1 MNKKEQKKS
10 GKRIKIHKDPYGEWE
25 LFAKS
30 MITINPGLTV
40 LVGCNGSGKT
50 TIMRTISRYLREKDV
65 PYIEFNNL
73 SDGGQRIASRSIFY
87 GDVTT
92 AASAMCSSE
101 GERINIALNDFIRS
115 LGRFVNRNRGMKE
128 IWVLIDALDSGYS
141 IDNIVE
147 FKEFVK
153 DTLFTDTKDQD
164 VYVVVTCN
172 QYEVAEGEDCIDVQ
186 SCEHV
191 KIGTYE
197 EYREFILETRK
208 KKDEKIATVGEE

>member
-1 MNKKEQKKS
+1 MNEKEQKKS
-10 GKRIKIHKDPYGEWE
+10 GKRIKVYKDPYGERE

-50 TIMRTISRYLREKDV
+50 TIMRAISSYLRKKDI

-73 SDGGQRIASRSIFY
+73 SDGGQRVASKSLFL

-115 LGRFVNRNRGMKE
+115 LGRFVNRNRDRKE

-153 DTLFTDTKDQD
+153 DTLFADTKDQD
-164 VYVVVTCN
+164 VYVVVTGN

-191 KIGTYE
+191 KFGTYE
-197 EYREFILETRK
+197 EYREFILNTRK
-208 KKDEKIATVGEE
+208 RKDEEIAAASEE